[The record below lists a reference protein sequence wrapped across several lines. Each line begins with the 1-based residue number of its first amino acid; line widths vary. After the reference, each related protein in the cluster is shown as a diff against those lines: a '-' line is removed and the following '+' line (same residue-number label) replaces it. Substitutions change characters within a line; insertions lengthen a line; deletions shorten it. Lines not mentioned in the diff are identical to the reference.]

1 METLVA
7 RTANANA
14 EPILGE
20 RTASEAKYRST
31 ALLIGVLLLAAI
43 VITRGIGKGEFN
55 YNVDETQ
62 HAVTGLYVADFLRDL
77 PVSHPLQY
85 TYRYYAQYPALAGI
99 IHWPP
104 LFYVF
109 EGIGF
114 RTFGPS
120 VIAARS
126 AVLICA
132 LFGLYFWFRLVEEL
146 QNEWAAALSTALL
159 ALLPAIL
166 LFEKTVMLEIPSLS
180 LCIAASYFWTKYLRR
195 EKVADVYWFAGL
207 ASAALLTKQNSIYLG
222 LFCLFTLL
230 AMRQWRLVVKRH
242 TLRALAL
249 CLLLAGP
256 FYVLVY
262 FVHWRTIAMDLGDQ
276 KVSGAGRI
284 LFYWKTLPE
293 HLGWTLFLLSI
304 LGAVTSRLWDRR
316 ETTLL
321 MLSWIAACYVTF
333 TLIGLKESR
342 YVVYWLPPFLYFAAG
357 LLTSL
362 VHTRWQRVAMGA
374 ASVVLV
380 ATALVSAW
388 PYQRPYVS
396 GYALVAKRITE
407 ESKSGVILFDGDLA
421 GNFIFYIRAYD
432 PSRRFIVLRKA
443 LYAYRIKQRG
453 GAVELVHSRE
463 ELNDLVR
470 GYGIRFVVVSDN
482 APMQFEVQR
491 LLREFVRSD
500 QFRLLGR
507 FPVQDSDF
515 PGRNGGLLLYE
526 NVHWAP
532 PTEKFLHIKMLTLN
546 HDIVVP
552 LDEFRFGTQ

>member
-1 METLVA
+1 MEALVDK
-7 RTANANA
+7 TASANA
-14 EPILGE
+14 EPILGK
-20 RTASEAKYRST
+20 RTASEAQHRST
-31 ALLIGVLLLAAI
+31 ALLIGVLLLATI

-77 PVSHPLQY
+77 PVSHPVQY

-109 EGIGF
+109 EGMVF

-126 AVLICA
+126 AILLCA
-132 LFGLYFWFRLVEEL
+132 LFGLYFWFRLVKEL
-146 QNEWAAALSTALL
+146 QNEWTAALSTALL

-180 LCIAASYFWTKYLRR
+180 LCIAASYFWIKYLRH
-195 EKVADVYWFAGL
+195 EKAADVYWFAGL

-230 AMRQWRLVVKRH
+230 VMRQWRLAVKRDA
-242 TLRALAL
+242 LRALAL
-249 CLLLAGP
+249 CLLLVGP

-262 FVHWRTIAMDLGDQ
+262 VVHWSTIAMDLGDQ
-276 KVSGAGRI
+276 RVSGAGRI
-284 LFYWKTLPE
+284 VFYWKTLPE
-293 HLGWTLFLLSI
+293 QLGWTLFLLSI
-304 LGAVTSRLWDRR
+304 LGAVTSRLWDRCK
-316 ETTLL
+316 TAPL
-321 MLSWIAACYVTF
+321 MLSWIFACYLTF

-342 YVVYWLPPFLYFAAG
+342 YIVYWLPPFLYFAAS

-362 VHTRWQRVAMGA
+362 VRTRWQRVAMGS

-380 ATALVSAW
+380 ATGLVSAW
-388 PYQRPYVS
+388 SYQRPYVT
-396 GYALVAKRITE
+396 GYAPVAKRITE
-407 ESKSGVILFDGDLA
+407 ESKSGVVLFDGDLA
-421 GNFIFYIRAYD
+421 GNFIFFMRAYD

-470 GYGIRFVVVSDN
+470 RYGIRFIVISDN
-482 APMQFEVQR
+482 SPTQFEAQR

-500 QFRLLGR
+500 QFLQLGR

-515 PGRNGGLLLYE
+515 PRRNAGLLLYE
-526 NVHWAP
+526 NVRWAP
-532 PTEKFLHIKMLTLN
+532 PTERFLRIKMLTLN

-552 LDEFRFGTQ
+552 LDEFRFGAQ